1 MNFDQAHTQFVKQH
15 LSARSGERRDRLE
28 RGHRHAET
36 LFLRQI
42 WWLLRGHFEHLH
54 PEYEVPD
61 WRGRSYFAD
70 FAWLPGFIK
79 LIIEIKGYATHVQ
92 DMDRRKFCNELNRET
107 FLRAMGYQVIS
118 FSYDDVEQR
127 PDLCLTLLRLLI
139 GQYETGQVPVSRT
152 LLAEK
157 EVLRLAMQSSAPIR
171 LIDVARHFDIDNKSA
186 MRMLRSLSADGWLIP
201 AYSGAKQRIVR
212 YELAPHAVNYFL

>member
-1 MNFDQAHTQFVKQH
+1 
-15 LSARSGERRDRLE
+15 
-28 RGHRHAET
+28 
-36 LFLRQI
+36 
-42 WWLLRGHFEHLH
+42 
-54 PEYEVPD
+54 
-61 WRGRSYFAD
+61 
-70 FAWLPGFIK
+70 
-79 LIIEIKGYATHVQ
+79 
-92 DMDRRKFCNELNRET
+92 
-107 FLRAMGYQVIS
+107 MGYQVIS

>member
-1 MNFDQAHTQFVKQH
+1 
-15 LSARSGERRDRLE
+15 
-28 RGHRHAET
+28 
-36 LFLRQI
+36 
-42 WWLLRGHFEHLH
+42 
-54 PEYEVPD
+54 
-61 WRGRSYFAD
+61 
-70 FAWLPGFIK
+70 
-79 LIIEIKGYATHVQ
+79 
-92 DMDRRKFCNELNRET
+92 MDRRKFCNELNRET